1 MKLELKHLAPYLPYG
16 LKCKVDNDKIIS
28 TIIGIE
34 KGYEDKYGWFWITC
48 AKRFANGT
56 SFNRQ
61 SSNIIKPI
69 LHPLSDLTKP
79 IKVEG
84 YNDGKEFVPIVEMAK
99 IADCHFKFIPDV
111 KEIKEFKEDG
121 CNIIQVHYVDDRNP
135 YFEFSYSIEDSG
147 FRENNDGF
155 TMTLNILNAV
165 HNPYT
170 IVKRLYQW
178 HFDLE
183 GLIESV

>member
-61 SSNIIKPI
+61 SSNIINPI

-84 YNDGKEFVPIVEMAK
+84 YNDGFMLANYGGPAVFCGVSMEWKSDPI
-99 IADCHFKFIPDV
+99 ISDPFPT
-111 KEIKEFKEDG
+111 KED
-121 CNIIQVHYVDDRNP
+121 
-135 YFEFSYSIEDSG
+135 
-147 FRENNDGF
+147 
-155 TMTLNILNAV
+155 AV
-165 HNPYT
+165 
-170 IVKRLYQW
+170 KA
-178 HFDLE
+178 
-183 GLIESV
+183 GLSS